1 MFVRKLFTLFRAY
14 ETDATQAV
22 IDGHALKILEQ
33 EIRDA
38 AAGVAQATRDLTGL
52 MAREIAD
59 RRSHEAAGDRV
70 NEYEAYALKALAKGD
85 DALARQ
91 CAEVVAG
98 AEAERERYGH
108 NLEAT
113 RRHIASLRAGIAKAD
128 ARIAEIRR
136 EWLAARSRMA
146 LQRATGALAQSAAS
160 LPSALADAEET
171 LARIKELQGDAA
183 DREAAAELLAAEKDG
198 TALRDKLSQAG
209 IAEPAPHTADA
220 VLARLKARASGEPPS
235 ASG

>member
-22 IDGHALKILEQ
+22 IDSHALKILEQ
-33 EIRDA
+33 ELRDA

-52 MAREIAD
+52 MAREMAD
-59 RRSHEAAGDRV
+59 RRSHEAAGERV
-70 NEYEAYALKALAKGD
+70 AEYEAYALKALAKGD

-91 CAEVVAG
+91 CAEVVAA

-128 ARIAEIRR
+128 ARIAKIRR

-146 LQRATGALAQSAAS
+146 LQRATGAR
-160 LPSALADAEET
+160 PSALADAEET

-220 VLARLKARASGEPPS
+220 VLARLKARASDDPS
-235 ASG
+235 STSG

>member
-22 IDGHALKILEQ
+22 IDSHALKILEQ
-33 EIRDA
+33 ELRDA

-59 RRSHEAAGDRV
+59 RRSHEAAGERV
-70 NEYEAYALKALAKGD
+70 AEYEAYALKALPKGD

-91 CAEVVAG
+91 CAEVVAA
-98 AEAERERYGH
+98 AEAERQRYGH
-108 NLEAT
+108 NLGAS

-171 LARIKELQGDAA
+171 LARIKELQGDSA

-220 VLARLKARASGEPPS
+220 VLARLKARALGEPPS
-235 ASG
+235 TSG

>member
-33 EIRDA
+33 ELCDA
-38 AAGVAQATRDLTGL
+38 ASGVAQATRDLTGL
-52 MAREIAD
+52 MAREMAD
-59 RRSHEAAGDRV
+59 RRSHEAAGARV
-70 NEYEAYALKALAKGD
+70 AEYEAYALKALDKGD

-91 CAEVVAG
+91 CAEVVA
-98 AEAERERYGH
+98 AAAAERERYGH
-108 NLEAT
+108 NLEAS
-113 RRHIASLRAGIAKAD
+113 RRHIASLRTGIAKAD

-160 LPSALADAEET
+160 LPRALADAEET

-183 DREAAAELLAAEKDG
+183 DREAAAELLAGEKDG

-220 VLARLKARASGEPPS
+220 VLARLKARASGDPS
-235 ASG
+235 STSG

>member
-33 EIRDA
+33 ELRDA

-52 MAREIAD
+52 MAREMAD
-59 RRSHEAAGDRV
+59 RRSHDAAGERV
-70 NEYEAYALKALAKGD
+70 GEYEAHTLKALAKGE

-91 CAEVVAG
+91 CAEVVAA
-98 AEAERERYGH
+98 AEAERGRYGH

-113 RRHIASLRAGIAKAD
+113 RRHIVGLRAGIAKAD

-146 LQRATGALAQSAAS
+146 LQRATGALAQSGVG
-160 LPSALADAEET
+160 LQGALAAAEET
-171 LARIKELQGDAA
+171 LARIKEVQGDAA

-220 VLARLKARASGEPPS
+220 VLARLKARASGEPSSTPR
-235 ASG
+235 

>member
-1 MFVRKLFTLFRAY
+1 MLVRKLFTLFRAY

-22 IDGHALKILEQ
+22 IDSHALKILEQ
-33 EIRDA
+33 ELRDA

-52 MAREIAD
+52 MAREMAD
-59 RRSHEAAGDRV
+59 RRSHDAAVARV
-70 NEYEAYALKALAKGD
+70 AEYEAYAFKALAKGD

-91 CAEVVAG
+91 CAEVVAA
-98 AEAERERYGH
+98 AEAEGERYGH
-108 NLEAT
+108 NLEAS

-209 IAEPAPHTADA
+209 IAEPTPHTADS
-220 VLARLKARASGEPPS
+220 VLARLKARASSGPS
-235 ASG
+235 STSG

>member
-14 ETDATQAV
+14 ETDATQSI

-33 EIRDA
+33 ELRDA

-52 MAREIAD
+52 MAREMAD
-59 RRSHEAAGDRV
+59 RRSHDAAGERIA
-70 NEYEAYALKALAKGD
+70 EYEAYALKALEKGD
-85 DALARQ
+85 DGLARQ
-91 CAEVVAG
+91 CAEVVAA
-98 AEAERERYGH
+98 AEAERERYGQ

-160 LPSALADAEET
+160 LPGALADAEET

-209 IAEPAPHTADA
+209 IATPAPHSADA
-220 VLARLKARASGEPPS
+220 VLARLKARASGDPS
-235 ASG
+235 STSR

>member
-1 MFVRKLFTLFRAY
+1 
-14 ETDATQAV
+14 
-22 IDGHALKILEQ
+22 
-33 EIRDA
+33 
-38 AAGVAQATRDLTGL
+38 
-52 MAREIAD
+52 MA
-59 RRSHEAAGDRV
+59 
-70 NEYEAYALKALAKGD
+70 EYEAYALKALAKGD

-91 CAEVVAG
+91 CAEVVAA

-113 RRHIASLRAGIAKAD
+113 RRHVASLRAGIAKAD
-128 ARIAEIRR
+128 ARIGEIRR

-235 ASG
+235 TSG

>member
-22 IDGHALKILEQ
+22 IDSHALKILEQ
-33 EIRDA
+33 ELRDA

-52 MAREIAD
+52 MAREMAD
-59 RRSHEAAGDRV
+59 RRSHEAAGERV
-70 NEYEAYALKALAKGD
+70 IEYEAYTLKALAKGD

-91 CAEVVAG
+91 CAEVVAA

-108 NLEAT
+108 NLEAS

-160 LPSALADAEET
+160 LPRALADAEET

-209 IAEPAPHTADA
+209 IAEPAPHTADS

-235 ASG
+235 TSG

>member
-14 ETDATQAV
+14 EADATQSI

-33 EIRDA
+33 ELRDA

-52 MAREIAD
+52 MAREMAD
-59 RRSHEAAGDRV
+59 RRSHEAAGERV
-70 NEYEAYALKALAKGD
+70 AEYEAYTLKALDKGD

-91 CAEVVAG
+91 CAEVVAA
-98 AEAERERYGH
+98 AEAERERYGQ
-108 NLEAT
+108 NLDAT

-160 LPSALADAEET
+160 LPGALADAEET

-209 IAEPAPHTADA
+209 IATPAPHTADA
-220 VLARLKARASGEPPS
+220 VLARLKTRASGDPS
-235 ASG
+235 STPR